1 MTEATK
7 LEISF
12 TPKQIS
18 YLAHTSCKSFIHDQY
33 ERFEF
38 DDSDE
43 NVNYMGFPVLGWLHW
58 LENDSYLSA
67 LIMQQFCIARG
78 CRASILTDEHRGEW
92 VVWTDDPLDM
102 EEPSQKSTNQK
113 EDMNVTT

>member
-18 YLAHTSCKSFIHDQY
+18 YLAHTSCRSFVADQPG
-33 ERFEF
+33 RFACHGATEN
-38 DDSDE
+38 DSL
-43 NVNYMGFPVLGWLHW
+43 MGSGFLHW
-58 LENDSYLSA
+58 LENDLYLSA
-67 LIMQQFCIARG
+67 LIMQNACVARG
-78 CRASILTDEHRGEW
+78 FHASILIDDNDNNNEW

-102 EEPSQKSTNQK
+102 EEAS
-113 EDMNVTT
+113 